1 MRIYTFELAHPS
13 LTTRPAIATLPAES
27 RQEAELLVNR
37 EFSKILNVKF
47 VRTAELPGSYNYRRV
62 ITVQG
67 PDGQIVEK
75 AF

>member
-1 MRIYTFELAHPS
+1 MQIYTFELAHPS
-13 LTTRPAIATLPAES
+13 HAMRPAIATLAAES
-27 RQEAELLVNR
+27 RHEAELLVNR
-37 EFSKILNVKF
+37 EFAKVLNVKF
-47 VRTAELPGSYNYRRV
+47 VRAADLPAGQNFRRV